1 VPRAHIAAIV
11 PTTRPTLLLP
21 SNIRSRASWHKGCV
35 DADERGPIVKRFKIP
50 GIALTLRPNAQ
61 ETAPLE
67 NNACAIFALSEVSK
81 WMRILDLTREAASE
95 ATG

>member
-1 VPRAHIAAIV
+1 
-11 PTTRPTLLLP
+11 
-21 SNIRSRASWHKGCV
+21 
-35 DADERGPIVKRFKIP
+35 VKRFKIP